1 MLEHGGDIYTEG
13 LLKGKKLIDFSS
25 NINPLGVPESFKNHI
40 GEALENMEMYP
51 DIKYRTL
58 KNYIIEYIEF
68 SKNYFRS
75 SRESDLNFEEQKM
88 SEENIVLGNGAAEVI
103 DLAVS
108 CFKRVSLIVPSFIE
122 YEKSAL
128 KWKCDINYSL
138 LDENMSYNYDDIFL
152 KIKES
157 DALIIANPNNPN
169 GTIIDKDKFKEIMDY
184 CEKSNKKI
192 IIDEAFIE
200 FTGKR
205 GCSLL
210 KETEKYKCLFII
222 KALTKFYAMPGIR
235 FGYGVTSDKDLIKKI
250 EEKQNP
256 WNVNCFA
263 EVAAKYSLKDEEY
276 INNSLNWIETE
287 REFMLSELKKID
299 FIEKVYDTYGN
310 FVLCKLKK
318 TNCDE
323 LYKLCLKQGIVIRK
337 CDNFKGLD
345 KNYTR
350 FAIKNRRHN
359 EIFIE
364 TLKDLNL

>member
-51 DIKYRTL
+51 DIKYRNL
-58 KNYIIEYIEF
+58 KNYIIDYIEF
-68 SKNYFRS
+68 SKDYFIS
-75 SRESDLNFEEQKM
+75 SRNDSLNLKKQKM

-103 DLAVS
+103 DLVVS
-108 CFKRVSLIVPSFIE
+108 CFKSVSLIVPSFIE

-138 LDENMSYNYDDIFL
+138 LDENMNYNYDDIYL

-157 DALIIANPNNPN
+157 DALVIANPNNPN

-184 CEKSNKKI
+184 CERSNKKI
-192 IIDEAFIE
+192 IIDEAFSE

-210 KETEKYKCLFII
+210 KEAEKYKCLFII

-235 FGYGVTSDKDLIKKI
+235 FGYGITLDKNLIKKI

-276 INNSLNWIETE
+276 INSSLNWIETE
-287 REFMLSELKKID
+287 REFMVSELKKIS
-299 FIEKVYDTYGN
+299 FIEKVYNTYGN

-318 TNCDE
+318 INCDE
-323 LYKLCLKQGIVIRK
+323 LYDLCLKQGIVIRK
-337 CDNFKGLD
+337 CENFKGLD
-345 KNYTR
+345 KSYTR
-350 FAIKNRRHN
+350 FAIKDRRCN
-359 EIFIE
+359 EIFIG
-364 TLKDLNL
+364 TLKGLKL